1 MTDDLKNIPSKVGL
15 EQFDVSKFSK
25 DKIRELFRM
34 GKVPTAEAMVERQL
48 PDRVVAGI
56 VEQTP
61 LPRMR

>member
-1 MTDDLKNIPSKVGL
+1 
-15 EQFDVSKFSK
+15 
-25 DKIRELFRM
+25 
-34 GKVPTAEAMVERQL
+34 MVERQL